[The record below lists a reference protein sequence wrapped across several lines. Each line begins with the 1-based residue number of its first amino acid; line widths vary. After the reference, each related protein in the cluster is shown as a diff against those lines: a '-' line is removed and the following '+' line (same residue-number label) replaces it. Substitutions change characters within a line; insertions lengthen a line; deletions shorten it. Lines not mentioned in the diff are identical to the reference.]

1 MWDEC
6 YNKKENTDEVKN
18 MVLIESNF
26 DAPTYRAFYRYDA
39 FFKSS
44 KALVLAIGEILLAA
58 LLIYC
63 ITVGYSQLV
72 LVAVIFIVAL
82 PVVYVVQ
89 VESTMRKYIALAKL
103 KTDPIPV
110 RFEISDKKII
120 TLNKRTAQHKTYKWS
135 EIAAARETG
144 KFLFLYVNKTQ
155 AVVLNKEHVKEGKL
169 EDLQRWSKTLVQKH
183 SGKKPR

>member
-6 YNKKENTDEVKN
+6 YNKRENTDEVKN

-63 ITVGYSQLV
+63 ITAGYSQLV
-72 LVAVIFIVAL
+72 LVAVILLSPCRWYTSCRWRA
-82 PVVYVVQ
+82 PC
-89 VESTMRKYIALAKL
+89 AN
-103 KTDPIPV
+103 
-110 RFEISDKKII
+110 IS
-120 TLNKRTAQHKTYKWS
+120 
-135 EIAAARETG
+135 
-144 KFLFLYVNKTQ
+144 
-155 AVVLNKEHVKEGKL
+155 
-169 EDLQRWSKTLVQKH
+169 RWPS
-183 SGKKPR
+183 